1 MMSYCEETFDW
12 INPNIFL
19 QMVNVC
25 KPFVNHMVTVV
36 VHELEE
42 STVVDV
48 SVRDLESMNL
58 GPDVHMHIHF
68 FLTHQVEVE
77 PYIQGIF

>member
-1 MMSYCEETFDW
+1 
-12 INPNIFL
+12 
-19 QMVNVC
+19 
-25 KPFVNHMVTVV
+25 MVTVV

-48 SVRDLESMNL
+48 SVREPKTESTVDEVYVRDLESMNL